1 MVHQNISV
9 KNVLLDQRF
18 KPLLSDSGLHQ
29 LLTKDTVF
37 SSLKA
42 SAAMGSLAPEYGT
55 TGRFTQKS
63 DIYPFGVLV
72 FQIISGKRKFA
83 SAARFAAESCTFID
97 FIDSN
102 LHGRFREHEA
112 AKFAK
117 IALMCTHE
125 SPDQRPSV
133 EEVVQELAAATR
145 PTVMDFAVAFT
156 TTMSLA
162 LFPVEMNSATS
173 SQLPSYPAIASLPDI
188 VR

>member
-42 SAAMGSLAPEYGT
+42 SAAMGYLAPEYGT

-63 DIYPFGVLV
+63 DIYAFGVLV

-97 FIDSN
+97 FIDPN
-102 LHGRFREHEA
+102 LHGRFCEHEA

-133 EEVVQELAAATR
+133 EEVVQELAAARR
-145 PTVMDFAVAFT
+145 PKVMDFAVAALR
-156 TTMSLA
+156 TTMS
-162 LFPVEMNSATS
+162 
-173 SQLPSYPAIASLPDI
+173 
-188 VR
+188 